1 MRQKLEESLAFIS
14 SATDISPQGL
24 VILGTGL
31 RDALGELDEAVT
43 IPYSQIPHF
52 PTPTVATHEGEL
64 VIGKLQGYPL
74 AVMRGRVHFYEGY
87 SMAEI
92 TYPLRVLHALGA
104 RTMVVTN
111 AAGALNINFKLG
123 DIVIISDH
131 INLMGS
137 NPLRGITDDDLGTRF
152 PLMTQAYD
160 PELIDIFSAACLAEK
175 AIPRFGVYIAVSGPN
190 LETPAELR
198 FLHSAGG
205 DVVGMS
211 TVPEVIQAAQLGIRV
226 LGVSVVSNLAVFL
239 PQRME
244 GEAIDYINRTAQETA
259 RILRKVLKRF
269 FKELVK

>member
-1 MRQKLEESLAFIS
+1 MTTQKLEESLAFINS
-14 SATDISPQGL
+14 TINTPPKGL

-31 RDALGELDEAVT
+31 RDALAELDEAVT

-52 PTPTVATHEGEL
+52 PIPTVATHEGEL

-74 AVMRGRVHFYEGY
+74 AVMRGRVHYYEGY
-87 SMAEI
+87 TMAEV

-104 RTMVVTN
+104 RTLVVTN

-131 INLMGS
+131 INLMGD
-137 NPLRGITDDDLGTRF
+137 NPLRGVNDVEAGTRF

-160 PELIDIFSAACLAEK
+160 PELIDFFSAACLAEK
-175 AIPRFGVYIAVSGPN
+175 AIPRFGVYVALSGPN

-198 FLHSAGG
+198 FLHSAGA
-205 DVVGMS
+205 DLVGMS
-211 TVPEVIQAAQLGIRV
+211 TVPEVIQAVQLGIRV

-239 PQRME
+239 PQRKE
-244 GEAIDYINRTAQETA
+244 GEVINEINRTVNKTSQ
-259 RILRKVLKRF
+259 ILRKIFKRF
-269 FKELVK
+269 FREL